1 MNYRKKKK
9 EELIAEIQ
17 ELKRINS
24 SLKQAVEKQNSG
36 FTSTG
41 KSISVETELKETN
54 DTISEL
60 ETAKQKAEEN
70 EVQFRKLFEN
80 AADAI
85 FIAEIETGIIV
96 DANLAAE
103 KLLQLP
109 HSEIIGLHQSKLHPK
124 DQEKYYQDTF
134 KKYYEGVIG
143 SKPVG
148 LVESLVSRSDGSKVV
163 VEVLASEVMHEGKR
177 CLMGIFRNITDRK
190 KTGTELL
197 KAKEAAEENNASI
210 TAILEGTNDS
220 IWAFNKNYEILY
232 INPVFQRD
240 FLQSFGVL
248 LEPGVN
254 LVDAL
259 PNALRPFW
267 KPRYDRVLANE
278 QFMIEDAVPTNN
290 GMLYIQVKFNPIIKK
305 GQVVGGSCFGSDIT
319 SRKLAELELLKAK
332 EKAEESDRLKS
343 AFLQNMSHEI
353 RTPMNS
359 IMGFSNLLVE
369 NYGNQQVVERYSK
382 IINNSC
388 SDLLEI
394 INDILD
400 ISKIESGQLAVN
412 EEECNVVKLFAE
424 LQIFFAEQQV
434 RLKKEHVALTYN
446 FQSEPSYALIKTDKV
461 KLKQIL
467 INLIDNAFK
476 FITSGFIEFGCWFE
490 KNQLHFYVSDTGV
503 GIPSDKQDFIFERF
517 SQLHHRSVKNIGGA
531 GLGLSIAK
539 GLSGLLGG
547 KMWLESP
554 SRIPKSEKTVATTF
568 HFTIKYVKAVPEK
581 LDPQITSIFN
591 ESYFA
596 NKTLLIVEDDAY
608 NALYLNEILAD
619 TGFDIISTE
628 YAEEAIEI
636 ASTQVVD
643 LILMDVRLPDLNG
656 YEATRAILRN
666 KPGMRIIAQ
675 TAYAAQDERQKA
687 LDAGCLDYI
696 AKPIKRDLLLKLINK
711 HLTVN

>member
-1 MNYRKKKK
+1 MNYSKKKK

-17 ELKRINS
+17 ELKRTNS
-24 SLKQAVEKQNSG
+24 SLKQAIEKHNSA
-36 FTSTG
+36 FASTG
-41 KSISVETELKETN
+41 KSVNVETERKETS
-54 DTISEL
+54 DAICEL
-60 ETAKQKAEEN
+60 EIVKQKAEES
-70 EVQFRKLFEN
+70 EVQFRNLFEN

-85 FIAEIETGIIV
+85 FIAEIESGLIL

-103 KLLQLP
+103 KLLQLS
-109 HSEIIGLHQSKLHPK
+109 HTEIVGIHQSKLHPEGQEQYYK
-124 DQEKYYQDTF
+124 DRF
-134 KKYYEGVIG
+134 KKYYEGAIG

-148 LVESLVSRSDGSKVV
+148 LVESVVARSDGSKVA
-163 VEVLASEVMHEGKR
+163 VEVLASEVTHQGKR
-177 CLMGIFRNITDRK
+177 CLMGIFRDITNRK
-190 KTGTELL
+190 KAEAELL

-220 IWAFNKNYEILY
+220 IWAFNKSYEILY

-240 FLQSFGVL
+240 FLQSFGIL
-248 LEPGVN
+248 LEPGIN

-259 PNALRPFW
+259 PNELKPFW

-278 QFMIEDAVPTNN
+278 QFLVEDAVPTNN

-319 SRKLAELELLKAK
+319 FRKHSELELLKAK

-369 NYGNQQVVERYSK
+369 NYRNRQVVERYSK

-412 EEECNVVKLFAE
+412 EEECNVVELFAE

-434 RLKKEHVALTYN
+434 RLKKEYIALTYN

-503 GIPSDKQDFIFERF
+503 GIPSDKQDIIFERF
-517 SQLHHRSVKNIGGA
+517 SQLHHRSLKNIGGA
-531 GLGLSIAK
+531 GLGLSIAR

-547 KMWLESP
+547 RMWIESP
-554 SRIPKSEKTVATTF
+554 SKVPISGKEVATTF

-581 LDPQITSIFN
+581 LAPQITNVFD

-619 TGFDIISTE
+619 TGFNIISTE

-636 ASTQVVD
+636 ASTQMVD
-643 LILMDVRLPDLNG
+643 LILMDIRLPDLSG
-656 YEATRAILRN
+656 YEATHAILRN

-696 AKPIKRDLLLKLINK
+696 AKPIKRDLLLKLISKSLNMS
-711 HLTVN
+711 

>member
-1 MNYRKKKK
+1 MNYSKKKK

-17 ELKRINS
+17 ELKRTNS
-24 SLKQAVEKQNSG
+24 SLKQAIEKQNSA
-36 FTSTG
+36 FALTG
-41 KSISVETELKETN
+41 KSVNVETERKETS
-54 DTISEL
+54 DAICEL
-60 ETAKQKAEEN
+60 EIVKQKAEES
-70 EVQFRKLFEN
+70 EVQFRNLFEN

-85 FIAEIETGIIV
+85 FIAEIESGLIL

-103 KLLQLP
+103 KLLQLS
-109 HSEIIGLHQSKLHPK
+109 HTEIVGIHQSKLHPEG
-124 DQEKYYQDTF
+124 QEQYYNDRF
-134 KKYYEGVIG
+134 KKYYEGAIG

-148 LVESLVSRSDGSKVV
+148 LVESVVARSDGSKVA
-163 VEVLASEVMHEGKR
+163 VEVLASEVTHQGKR
-177 CLMGIFRNITDRK
+177 CLMGIFRDITNRK
-190 KTGTELL
+190 KAEAELL

-220 IWAFNKNYEILY
+220 IWAFNKSYEILY

-240 FLQSFGVL
+240 FLQSFGIL
-248 LEPGVN
+248 LEPGIN

-259 PNALRPFW
+259 PNELKPFW

-278 QFMIEDAVPTNN
+278 QFLVEDAVPTNN

-319 SRKLAELELLKAK
+319 FRKHSELELLKAK

-369 NYGNQQVVERYSK
+369 NYRNRQVVERYSK

-412 EEECNVVKLFAE
+412 EEECNVVELFAE

-434 RLKKEHVALTYN
+434 RLKKEYIALTYN

-503 GIPSDKQDFIFERF
+503 GIPSDKQDIIFERF
-517 SQLHHRSVKNIGGA
+517 SQLHHRSLKNIGGA
-531 GLGLSIAK
+531 GLGLSIAR

-547 KMWLESP
+547 RMWIESP
-554 SRIPKSEKTVATTF
+554 SKVPISGKEVATTF

-581 LDPQITSIFN
+581 LAPQITNVFD

-608 NALYLNEILAD
+608 NALYLNEILAN
-619 TGFDIISTE
+619 TGFNIISTE

-636 ASTQVVD
+636 ASTQMVD
-643 LILMDVRLPDLNG
+643 LILMDIRLPDLSG
-656 YEATRAILRN
+656 YEATHAILRN

-696 AKPIKRDLLLKLINK
+696 AKPIKRDLLLKLISKSLNMS
-711 HLTVN
+711 